1 MIIKLKIGSK
11 KMRDF
16 VKNVFLGNFWVA
28 DKIFYLIKHLPNTIR
43 HLIIELYFAIP
54 IKQKSFPN
62 RITIFLTDKCNM
74 KCSHCFIIKDVPKKT
89 VEITLTEYI
98 KIFKSLK
105 GRTSQILLTGG
116 EPTLRMDLY
125 EIAYN
130 AYHIGKVSTI
140 SIFSNALYPGRT
152 KILIE
157 NILENTNL
165 NINFQT
171 SLDGLKEFH
180 NFNRKVKKSY
190 ENVISTI
197 KVINELKSVY
207 KNRLGRVVV
216 GIAISKSNLYDLSEM
231 IDELESL
238 NCFLAFGFV
247 RKSADVF
254 NVNKEYINFDFIPEE
269 FDKDGKEKF
278 GDNYLNDDDLDIA
291 LSILEEKVW
300 SKKPFEMIYS
310 YQKTT
315 LKAKQ
320 IIDKYSKSPLSVECG
335 MGYDDLIILP
345 NGKIARCEMLSA
357 HSDLKKYDY
366 NLDDLLM
373 SKDHKSYM
381 SKTAGCYCTHE
392 CGIGV
397 TIMNDKKLLKD
408 LVS

>member
-1 MIIKLKIGSK
+1 
-11 KMRDF
+11 MRDF
-16 VKNVFLGNFWVA
+16 IKNRFLANFLLA
-28 DKIFYLIKHLPNTIR
+28 DKIFYFIKHLPLTIR
-43 HLIIELYFAIP
+43 YLIVDLYLMIP
-54 IKQKSFPN
+54 IKKKSFPN

-74 KCSHCFIIKDVPKKT
+74 KCSHCFIIKEVPKKT
-89 VEITLTEYI
+89 VEISLNEYV

-125 EIAYN
+125 DIAYN
-130 AYHIGKVSTI
+130 AYHVGKVSTI
-140 SIFSNALYPGRT
+140 SIFSNALYPART
-152 KILIE
+152 KVLLEDILK
-157 NILENTNL
+157 NTNL
-165 NINFQT
+165 KINFQT

-180 NFNRKVKKSY
+180 NLNRKVKKSY

-197 KVINELKSVY
+197 EMINDLKSVY

-216 GIAISKSNLYDLSEM
+216 GIAISKSNLGDLSEL
-231 IDELESL
+231 ISELEIL

-247 RKSADVF
+247 RKSSDVF
-254 NVNKEYINFDFIPEE
+254 NINKEYINFDFVPEE
-269 FDKDGKEKF
+269 FDKNGEEKF
-278 GDNYLNDDDLDIA
+278 GDNYLNDDDLVLA
-291 LSILEEKVW
+291 LSILEENVW
-300 SKKPFEMIYS
+300 SKKPYEMIYS

-320 IIDKYSKSPLSVECG
+320 IIDRYSKSPLSVECG

-357 HSDLKKYDY
+357 NSDLKNYDY

-373 SKDHKSYM
+373 SKHYKNYM
-381 SKTAGCYCTHE
+381 SKTSGCYCTHE

-397 TIMNDKKLLKD
+397 SMMNDKKLLKD
-408 LVS
+408 LVNT

>member
-1 MIIKLKIGSK
+1 
-11 KMRDF
+11 MRDF
-16 VKNVFLGNFWVA
+16 LKNSLLGNFWLA
-28 DKIFYLIKHLPNTIR
+28 DKIFYIIRKLPNFIR
-43 HLIIELYFAIP
+43 LLLVDLYFIIP
-54 IKQKSFPN
+54 SKKKNFPN

-89 VEITLTEYI
+89 IEISFTEYV

-116 EPTLRMDLY
+116 EPTLRTDLY
-125 EIAYN
+125 DIAYQ

-140 SIFSNALYPGRT
+140 SIFSNALYPT
-152 KILIE
+152 KTKALLEEILK
-157 NILENTNL
+157 NTNL

-180 NFNRKVKKSY
+180 NLNRKVKKSY

-197 KVINELKSVY
+197 QMINDLKTVY

-216 GIAISKSNLYDLSEM
+216 GVAISKSNLNDLTGLIE
-231 IDELESL
+231 ELRGL

-254 NVNKEYINFDFIPEE
+254 NINKEYINFDFIPEE
-269 FDKDGKEKF
+269 FDKNGDEKF
-278 GDNYLNDDDLDIA
+278 GDNYLNDNDLDIA
-291 LSILEEKVW
+291 LSILEENVW
-300 SKKPFEMIYS
+300 SKRPNEMIYS

-315 LKAKQ
+315 LKAKK
-320 IIDKYSKSPLSVECG
+320 IIDKYAKSPLSVECG

-345 NGKIARCEMLSA
+345 NGKIARCEMLAA
-357 HSDLKKYDY
+357 HSDLKNYDY
-366 NLDDLLM
+366 NLDDLLT
-373 SKDHKSYM
+373 SEDHKKHM
-381 SKTAGCYCTHE
+381 SNTSGCFCTHE

-397 TIMNDKKLLKD
+397 TMMEDKKLLKD
-408 LVS
+408 LVSH